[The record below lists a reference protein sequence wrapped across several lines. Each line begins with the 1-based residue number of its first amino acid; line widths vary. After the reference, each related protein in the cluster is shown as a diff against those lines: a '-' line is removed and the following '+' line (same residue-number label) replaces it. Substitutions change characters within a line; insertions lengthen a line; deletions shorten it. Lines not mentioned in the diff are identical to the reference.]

1 MVLGPGDDAAILI
14 PPVGQQLVMTQDT
27 SLEGRHFPADM
38 DAADVGYRCL
48 AVNLSDLAA
57 MGADP
62 LWFLLSLTL
71 PDVDDAWLAGFA
83 DGLFALADRAGIS
96 LVGGDVTRGRC
107 PFPFRPLARC
117 HRGRPCA
124 VMARRLAI
132 ASVWVG

>member
-1 MVLGPGDDAAILI
+1 MTASPTSHTLDEFSLIRRYFHRHGHHGQDAGVVLGPGDDAAILI
-14 PPVGQQLVMTQDT
+14 PPAGQQLVMTQDT

-96 LVGGDVTRGRC
+96 LV
-107 PFPFRPLARC
+107 LSLI
-117 HRGRPCA
+117 H
-124 VMARRLAI
+124 I
-132 ASVWVG
+132 

>member
-1 MVLGPGDDAAILI
+1 MTASPTSHTLDEFSLIRRYFHRHGHHGQDAGVVLGPGDDAAILI
-14 PPVGQQLVMTQDT
+14 PPAGQQLVMTQDT

-71 PDVDDAWLAGFA
+71 PDVDEAWLAGFA

-96 LVGGDVTRGRC
+96 LVGG
-107 PFPFRPLARC
+107 
-117 HRGRPCA
+117 
-124 VMARRLAI
+124 M
-132 ASVWVG
+132 